1 MNLVQSSIFCALA
14 KFRKYPPKR
23 RHSISRRSFGENGSS
38 GYCYCKTL
46 CWTFYPA
53 HWGWGGSRGARKLK
67 LPASHT
73 FYPWLMPLW
82 FPFGSCVFVQNLYCK
97 ISWKV
102 AMFGFFSPLRKPTS
116 LHPVPLPP
124 SHLLFFQDKT
134 LPVHKLTQHYDPV
147 SSQVQCQNTEASSI
161 LILLEEKKCVLSK

>member
-1 MNLVQSSIFCALA
+1 MHLAPKRFFFAEINLFVIRSISTKQKLNFVQSSIFCALA
-14 KFRKYPPKR
+14 RFRKYPQKR
-23 RHSISRRSFGENGSS
+23 RHFVSRRSFGENGSS

-53 HWGWGGSRGARKLK
+53 DWGWGGSRVARKPK

-73 FYPWLMPLW
+73 YYPWLMSLQ
-82 FPFGSCVFVQNLYCK
+82 FPSGSCVFVQNLYCK

-124 SHLLFFQDKT
+124 PTCYSSKT
-134 LPVHKLTQHYDPV
+134 KHYL
-147 SSQVQCQNTEASSI
+147 SI
-161 LILLEEKKCVLSK
+161 N